1 MSQMELV
8 DNYHSE
14 MDGTPAK
21 SMDGSQSAH
30 QVQEYVE
37 RTIQNEQEIKST
49 HDTVQVVDAYL

>member
-21 SMDGSQSAH
+21 SMEGA
-30 QVQEYVE
+30 
-37 RTIQNEQEIKST
+37 QNGQ
-49 HDTVQVVDAYL
+49 